1 MGLTTDGYGLAR
13 MGTETR
19 DMIPPAPT
27 ARDLNYL
34 NQKWEYLS
42 TKKTINI
49 IALARR
55 DLNYLNHKRGYLSTM
70 ETIIFNN
77 KNYKH
82 PMARAPRNLNYL
94 NQKCEYLSTKKTIN
108 ILALA
113 RRDLNYLNYKRG
125 YLSTMKTI
133 IFNNG
138 DNENNKHPCAGR
150 RNLNY
155 LNQKQHEL

>member
-55 DLNYLNHKRGYLSTM
+55 DLNYLKQIWEYLSTKKTINIIALARRDLNYLNHKRGYLSTM

-94 NQKCEYLSTKKTIN
+94 NQIWEYLSTKKTIN
-108 ILALA
+108 IIALGA
-113 RRDLNYLNYKRG
+113 E
-125 YLSTMKTI
+125 SQTI
-133 IFNNG
+133 
-138 DNENNKHPCAGR
+138 
-150 RNLNY
+150 
-155 LNQKQHEL
+155 

>member
-1 MGLTTDGYGLAR
+1 M
-13 MGTETR
+13 
-19 DMIPPAPT
+19 
-27 ARDLNYL
+27 
-34 NQKWEYLS
+34 
-42 TKKTINI
+42 
-49 IALARR
+49 
-55 DLNYLNHKRGYLSTM
+55 RG
-70 ETIIFNN
+70 NN
-77 KNYKH
+77 ENYKH

-94 NQKCEYLSTKKTIN
+94 NQIWEYLSTKKTIN

-113 RRDLNYLNYKRG
+113 RRDLNYLNQKRG

-150 RNLNY
+150 RKPNY

>member
-19 DMIPPAPT
+19 DMIPPTPT

-49 IALARR
+49 LALASR
-55 DLNYLNHKRGYLSTM
+55 DLNYLNH
-70 ETIIFNN
+70 
-77 KNYKH
+77 
-82 PMARAPRNLNYL
+82 
-94 NQKCEYLSTKKTIN
+94 
-108 ILALA
+108 
-113 RRDLNYLNYKRG
+113 KRG

-150 RNLNY
+150 RDLNY
-155 LNQKQHEL
+155 LNQKRGCLSTMRTMIFNNGNNDNNNDDNNNNHALVTK

>member
-1 MGLTTDGYGLAR
+1 MGLTTDGHGWVR

-19 DMIPPAPT
+19 DMIPPTPT

-49 IALARR
+49 LALARR
-55 DLNYLNHKRGYLSTM
+55 DLNYLNH
-70 ETIIFNN
+70 
-77 KNYKH
+77 
-82 PMARAPRNLNYL
+82 
-94 NQKCEYLSTKKTIN
+94 
-108 ILALA
+108 
-113 RRDLNYLNYKRG
+113 KRG

-138 DNENNKHPCAGR
+138 DNENNKHPCAGA
-150 RNLNY
+150 
-155 LNQKQHEL
+155 QKAKLSKPKAT

>member
-94 NQKCEYLSTKKTIN
+94 NH
-108 ILALA
+108 
-113 RRDLNYLNYKRG
+113 KRG
-125 YLSTMKTI
+125 YLSTTKTI

-150 RNLNY
+150 RKPNY

>member
-1 MGLTTDGYGLAR
+1 MDGHGWAW

-19 DMIPPAPT
+19 NMTSPT
-27 ARDLNYL
+27 PMARDLNYL
-34 NQKWEYLS
+34 NQIWEYLS

-49 IALARR
+49 LALARR

-70 ETIIFNN
+70 KTIIFNN

-94 NQKCEYLSTKKTIN
+94 NQKCEYLSTK
-108 ILALA
+108 
-113 RRDLNYLNYKRG
+113 
-125 YLSTMKTI
+125 
-133 IFNNG
+133 
-138 DNENNKHPCAGR
+138 ENNKHPCAGR
-150 RNLNY
+150 RDLNY